1 MCGPFQ
7 IQEVEAEKWLG
18 DLIISGGLGASVLAT
33 VEAREGKVKGAC
45 LKVAAIIKDWRAQ
58 VVGGFESGLMLWETC
73 CLPSLLHN
81 AGTWVEMSEA
91 AHKKLQS
98 LQGWFLHL
106 LLPQGPEVPSSSLRW
121 ETS

>member
-1 MCGPFQ
+1 M
-7 IQEVEAEKWLG
+7 QEVEAEKWLG
-18 DLIISGGLGASVLAT
+18 DLILLGGLGASVLAT

-45 LKVAAIIKDWRAQ
+45 LKVAAIIEDWRAQ

-81 AGTWVEMSEA
+81 AGTWVEA
-91 AHKKLQS
+91 ALKKLQS

-106 LLPQGPEVPSSSLRW
+106 LLRQGPGVPSSSLLW